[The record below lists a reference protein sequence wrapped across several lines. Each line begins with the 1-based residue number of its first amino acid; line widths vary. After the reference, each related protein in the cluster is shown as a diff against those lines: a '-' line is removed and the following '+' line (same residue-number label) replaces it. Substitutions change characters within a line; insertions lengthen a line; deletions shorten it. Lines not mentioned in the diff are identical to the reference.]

1 MLVLSRQCFRHLN
14 RALFD
19 SAYISMTSASSAP
32 LSFKNASG
40 PLCRFMQMKGGQ
52 GPLGADA
59 MATRAGMRLLEI
71 EAFVDRDICWLKV
84 ATSVKINIT

>member
-1 MLVLSRQCFRHLN
+1 
-14 RALFD
+14 
-19 SAYISMTSASSAP
+19 
-32 LSFKNASG
+32 
-40 PLCRFMQMKGGQ
+40 MQIYANEGGGGQ